1 MFRGARYVS
10 LSSLV
15 LFFLGGEA
23 LAQGV
28 GRVDMRGSIVE
39 TACAIDTL
47 SRDQTIDMATMPLSQ
62 IIRDGS
68 GVGRPFSVRLV
79 NCVLPRLGS
88 GLAVWRQ
95 FQATFDGRADS
106 GFFGV
111 DGNARG
117 VALMIAD
124 SYGSIAVPGA
134 PLPLAELVSGDKVL
148 NYSMRLVGNNQALR
162 SGDYYSTIRFKIDYY

>member
-1 MFRGARYVS
+1 MFRSARYVP

-15 LFFLGGEA
+15 LFFIGAEA
-23 LAQGV
+23 LAQDV

-39 TACAIDTL
+39 TACAIDIS
-47 SRDQTIDMATMPLSQ
+47 SRDQAIDMATIPLSQ

-68 GVGRPFSVRLV
+68 GVDQPFSVRLV
-79 NCVLPRLGS
+79 SCVLPRLGS
-88 GLAVWRQ
+88 GLAAWRQ
-95 FQATFDGRADS
+95 FQVTFDGRADS

-124 SYGSIAVPGA
+124 SHGSIAVPGA
-134 PLPLAELVSGDKVL
+134 PLPLADLVPGDKVL

-162 SGDYYSTIRFKIDYY
+162 SGNYYSTIRFKIDYY